1 GGGESGA
8 VLGANGSGKS
18 TALRCVVGL
27 ETPDEGSIVV
37 SGRNVVG
44 LKGHDLVAAR
54 RDAAMIFQQINLV
67 RRLSAL
73 DNVCIGALARLSL
86 PRTMIRATI
95 PYETRS
101 EAMSCLER
109 AGLAERA
116 P

>member
-1 GGGESGA
+1 MPAQPPPGTDAGRGAALSVRGLRKSFGERLVLDGLDLDVGRGESVA

-27 ETPDEGSIVV
+27 ETPDDGSIVV

-67 RRLSAL
+67 RRLS
-73 DNVCIGALARLSL
+73 
-86 PRTMIRATI
+86 
-95 PYETRS
+95 
-101 EAMSCLER
+101 
-109 AGLAERA
+109 
-116 P
+116 